1 MEKKN
6 RNDEQTR
13 EEVTRVILAGVDD
26 GEDSLF
32 EQSMVELADLA
43 KACNKQVVGLLKQ
56 KLPKVHIAL
65 CMGQGKVEELAELVK
80 LKEADE
86 VIFDNTLSPTQI
98 RNLVKL
104 LDVAVLDRTN
114 LILDIFWLRAKTKE
128 AKLQVETAK
137 LKYMLPRLVGLHE
150 GLTRKGGAGGSLSSK
165 GEGEKQLELDRR
177 RIEQRLSSLRREL
190 KEAEGARS
198 VTRKKRNLSQIPRVA
213 LVGYTNAGKSTLL
226 NRLLRYTNRKQE
238 KEVFEKNMLFATLET
253 SVRLIDKG
261 DKRPFFLSDTVGF
274 IHKLPHDLVEAFH
287 ATLEEVREAD
297 LILHVVDYSDEY
309 YQDHIRVTNETLKE
323 IDASSIPQLMIYN
336 KLDCIDKAEN
346 RNCPSKIPFMKEDA
360 LYLSALQEEGIQTM
374 VELIQNKLYANQSE
388 TVFMIPYE
396 SSKIAA
402 DIQNRCQISSIE
414 YLEDGI
420 KIRANCDSQICYQY
434 GIYMI
439 EE

>member
-1 MEKKN
+1 MEKN
-6 RNDEQTR
+6 RNEDQVQGEI
-13 EEVTRVILAGVDD
+13 TRVILVGVDD
-26 GEDSLF
+26 GEDPFF
-32 EQSMVELADLA
+32 EQSMVELSNLA
-43 KACNKQVVGLLKQ
+43 KACDKQVVGLLKQ
-56 KLPKVHIAL
+56 KLPKVNIAL

-80 LKEADE
+80 LQEADE

-104 LDVAVLDRTN
+104 LNVAVLDRTN

-150 GLTRKGGAGGSLSSK
+150 GLTRKGGAGGSMSSK

-177 RIEQRLSSLRREL
+177 RIEQRLNSLRREL
-190 KEAEGARS
+190 KEAEGARA
-198 VTRKKRNLSQIPRVA
+198 VTRQKRNLSQIPRVA
-213 LVGYTNAGKSTLL
+213 LVGYTNAGKSTLM
-226 NRLLRYTNRKQE
+226 NRLLRYTKRKQE

-309 YQDHIRVTNETLKE
+309 YKDHIQVTNETLKE
-323 IDASSIPQLMIYN
+323 IGASSIPQLMIFN
-336 KLDCIDKAEN
+336 KLDCLEEKET
-346 RNCPSKIPFMKEDA
+346 RNCPSTIPFVKDDA
-360 LYLSALQEEGIQTM
+360 IYLSAIQEDGIQAM
-374 VELIQNKLYANQSE
+374 VKLIQSKLYSNQKNV
-388 TVFMIPYE
+388 VFKIPYE
-396 SSKIAA
+396 SAKIAA
-402 DIQNRCQISSIE
+402 DIQNRCQVSNTE

-420 KIRANCDSQICYQY
+420 KIHANCDSQICSKYV
-434 GIYMI
+434 IYMV
-439 EE
+439 EA